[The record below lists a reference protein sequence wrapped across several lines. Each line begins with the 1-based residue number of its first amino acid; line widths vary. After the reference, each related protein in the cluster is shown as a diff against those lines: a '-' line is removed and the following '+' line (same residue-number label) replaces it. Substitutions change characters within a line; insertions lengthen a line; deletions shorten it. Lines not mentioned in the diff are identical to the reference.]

1 MKKGDIMPLEFHYS
15 ERRRL
20 NSMNLQNSAGD
31 TAPDISWGFKFSKGE
46 IFFLIMAC
54 WNSIPT
60 VSIALVTL

>member
-31 TAPDISWGFKFSKGE
+31 TAPDIS
-46 IFFLIMAC
+46 
-54 WNSIPT
+54 
-60 VSIALVTL
+60 